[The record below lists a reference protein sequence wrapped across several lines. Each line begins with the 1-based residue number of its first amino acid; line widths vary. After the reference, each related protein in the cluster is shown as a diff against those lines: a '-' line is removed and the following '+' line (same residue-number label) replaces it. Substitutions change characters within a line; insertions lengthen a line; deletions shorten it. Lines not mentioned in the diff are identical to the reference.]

1 MPSYSTHCIFAR
13 ELLPQLYTSVDFDLN
28 EEALMVGTQG
38 PDIFFFHRVFP
49 WMPGKSKRKI
59 GSALHRSKPADILE
73 NMRDYCNKR
82 SKQKDIAKSYVHGFI
97 MHYALDR
104 LCHPYVYSLQYKIVE
119 KSPLTNPHTAHNTVE
134 FSMDTYLL
142 NKRYGIAEPALF
154 DTACTVC
161 EDEKVL
167 AEIGKLYAYVVP
179 RVLGIKISE
188 TTAATAVK
196 DMKRVQAATFDAT
209 GMKRKFLYAAET
221 MIAPF
226 SKNYKF
232 SAMLRPRDLEK
243 AKKYGNIDNSNWQ
256 SPFDNSYH
264 NESFED
270 LFEIAKLDAK
280 RLIADFSNGANLY
293 KATNNLSFL
302 TGVEV
307 K

>member
-13 ELLPQLYTSVDFDLN
+13 ELLPKLYTFVDFDLN
-28 EEALMVGTQG
+28 EEALMAGTQG

-49 WMPGKSKRKI
+49 WMPGKPMRKI
-59 GSALHRSKPADILE
+59 GSLLHRAKPADILE
-73 NMRDYCNKR
+73 NMRSYCNTV
-82 SKQKDIAKSYVHGFI
+82 SNQKDIARSYIYGFI

-104 LCHPYVYSLQYKIVE
+104 LCHPYVYSLQNKITE
-119 KSPLTNPHTAHNTVE
+119 ESPLTNPHTAHNTIE
-134 FSMDTYLL
+134 FSMDSYLL

-167 AEIGKLYAYVVP
+167 KEIGELYQYVVP
-179 RVLGIKISE
+179 RVLDIQIDE
-188 TTAATAVK
+188 NTAATAIK
-196 DMKRVQAATFDAT
+196 DMKRVQSATFDAT
-209 GMKRKFLYAAET
+209 GIKRKFFYIAET
-221 MIAPF
+221 IAAPF

-256 SPFDNSYH
+256 SPFDGSYH

-270 LFEIAKLDAK
+270 LFEIAKIDAE
-280 RLIADFSNGANLY
+280 RLIAEFSDGTDLY

>member
-13 ELLPQLYTSVDFDLN
+13 EMLPQLYTAIDFDLN
-28 EEALMVGTQG
+28 EEALMTGTQG

-49 WMPGKSKRKI
+49 WMPGKPLRKT
-59 GSALHRSKPADILE
+59 GSELHRSKPADILE
-73 NMRDYCNKR
+73 NMRDYCNNI
-82 SKQKDIAKSYVHGFI
+82 SKQKDIATSYIYGFI

-104 LCHPYVYSLQYKIVE
+104 LCHPYVYCLQNKIVE
-119 KSPLTNPHTAHNTVE
+119 KNPLTNPHTAHNTVE

-167 AEIGKLYAYVVP
+167 AEIGRLYNYVVP
-179 RVLGIKISE
+179 RVLGIEIDES
-188 TTAATAVK
+188 TAATAIK
-196 DMKRVQAATFDAT
+196 DMKRVQSATFDAT
-209 GMKRKFLYAAET
+209 GLKRKFLNAAEF

-243 AKKYGNIDNSNWQ
+243 AKKYGNIDNRNWQ

-270 LFEIAKLDAK
+270 LFEIAKEDAK
-280 RLIADFSNGANLY
+280 KLIAEFSSGADLY

>member
-13 ELLPQLYTSVDFDLN
+13 EMLPEIYTSADFDLS
-28 EEALMVGTQG
+28 EEALMAGTQG

-49 WMPGKSKRKI
+49 WMPGKPLRKI
-59 GSALHRSKPADILE
+59 GSSLHRSKPADILE
-73 NMRDYCNKR
+73 NMRDYCNSISDK
-82 SKQKDIAKSYVHGFI
+82 KNIAKSYIYGFI

-104 LCHPYVYSLQYKIVE
+104 RCHPYVYSLQNKITE
-119 KSPLTNPHTAHNTVE
+119 KNPLTNPHTAHNTVE

-161 EDEKVL
+161 ENEKVL
-167 AEIGKLYAYVVP
+167 AEIGRLYNYVVP
-179 RVLGIKISE
+179 RVLGIEIDES
-188 TTAATAVK
+188 TAATAIK
-196 DMKRVQAATFDAT
+196 DMKRVQSATFDAT
-209 GMKRKFLYAAET
+209 GLKRKFLNAAEFV
-221 MIAPF
+221 IAPF
-226 SKNYKF
+226 LKNYKF

-243 AKKYGNIDNSNWQ
+243 AKKYGNIDNSKWQ

-264 NESFED
+264 TESFED
-270 LFEIAKLDAK
+270 LFEIAKIDAK
-280 RLIADFSNGANLY
+280 KLIAEFSTGVDLY

>member
-13 ELLPQLYTSVDFDLN
+13 ELLPHIYTTSDFDLN
-28 EEALMVGTQG
+28 EGAVMVGTQG

-49 WMPGKSKRKI
+49 WMPGKPLRKI
-59 GSALHRSKPADILE
+59 GSLLHRAKPADIIE
-73 NMRDYCNKR
+73 NMRIYCNTVSADKNT
-82 SKQKDIAKSYVHGFI
+82 AKSYVYGFI

-104 LCHPYVYSLQYKIVE
+104 RCHPYVYSMQNKIVE
-119 KSPLTNPHTAHNTVE
+119 KNPLTNPHTAHNTIE

-142 NKRYGIAEPALF
+142 NKRYGIAEPVLF

-167 AEIGKLYAYVVP
+167 AEIGRLYAYVVP

-209 GMKRKFLYAAET
+209 GLKRKFLYAAET
-221 MIAPF
+221 VIAPF

-280 RLIADFSNGANLY
+280 RLIADFSNGADLY

>member
-28 EEALMVGTQG
+28 EDALMVGTQG

-59 GSALHRSKPADILE
+59 GSQLHRAKPTDILE
-73 NMRDYCNKR
+73 NMRTYCNKI
-82 SKQKDIAKSYVHGFI
+82 SKNSDIAKSYAYGFI
-97 MHYALDR
+97 LHYALDR
-104 LCHPYVYSLQYKIVE
+104 KCHPFVYSYQNKITDE
-119 KSPLTNPHTAHNTVE
+119 KPLTNPHTAHNTIE

-179 RVLGIKISE
+179 RVLDIEMDEI
-188 TTAATAVK
+188 TAATAVK

-209 GMKRKFLYAAET
+209 GLKRKFLYAAET
-221 MIAPF
+221 VIAPF

-256 SPFDNSYH
+256 SPFDNSHH

-280 RLIADFSNGANLY
+280 KLTADFSNGADLY
-293 KATNNLSFL
+293 KATKNLSFL